1 MDDEG
6 RRCYEDFK
14 ILLTEERKKVAKLEG
29 WLLYI
34 YYNAYSL
41 FEETETSKEI
51 SDYIKAWK
59 KTKEDVWNMYM
70 A

>member
-14 ILLTEERKKVAKLEG
+14 ILLTEERKKIAKLEG

-41 FEETETSKEI
+41 FEETETSYEG
-51 SDYIKAWK
+51 
-59 KTKEDVWNMYM
+59 N
-70 A
+70 

>member
-29 WLLYI
+29 WLKYLW
-34 YYNAYSL
+34 
-41 FEETETSKEI
+41 FTSQSEWVQLATKEQEI
-51 SDYIKAWK
+51 SDYIKAMEAK
-59 KTKEDVWNMYM
+59 
-70 A
+70 

>member
-29 WLLYI
+29 WLKLI
-34 YYNAYSL
+34 ARYSWPVIREDIKNDSAPI
-41 FEETETSKEI
+41 FFAEELSA
-51 SDYIKAWK
+51 YIKAIEEK
-59 KTKEDVWNMYM
+59 P
-70 A
+70 